1 MPLCGLPQ
9 PTATFRPN
17 ASVHSVVSVGAGVGV
32 AAAGAPA
39 CGDRPATG
47 APKRLAITAAMTN
60 PTATRLLVADD
71 RIARAPSF
79 LAAFWVLPRSAEGTG
94 QVPPYYP
101 GMIASV
107 PSRPGKR

>member
-17 ASVHSVVSVGAGVGV
+17 ASVHSAVSVGAGVGV
-32 AAAGAPA
+32 AAAGAPT
-39 CGDRPATG
+39 CGNRPARA

-60 PTATRLLVADD
+60 PKATGLLVAAD

-79 LAAFWVLPRSAEGTG
+79 LAASWVLPRSEEGTG
-94 QVPPYYP
+94 QVPPY
-101 GMIASV
+101 
-107 PSRPGKR
+107 